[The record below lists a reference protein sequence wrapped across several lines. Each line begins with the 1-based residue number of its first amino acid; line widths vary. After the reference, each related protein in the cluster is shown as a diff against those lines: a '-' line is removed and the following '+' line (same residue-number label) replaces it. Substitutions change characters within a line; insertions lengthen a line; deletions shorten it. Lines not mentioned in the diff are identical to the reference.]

1 MQTFRKFFTEELQDG
16 LPLLYRHPT
25 KNNALMVNQEKW
37 AFDFPP
43 KFEMFKVLVNGKIID
58 GIINPKPS
66 DHNEFELYFPSNQHA
81 PLAYLSLANREED
94 PLAGNRG
101 GEFRY
106 ARFPN
111 QSKKE
116 IIRKRDD
123 LIFGTSEQRT
133 QTHAVILNLSS
144 VTSEIE
150 KYISDPESYSQQL
163 QSETE
168 FKLTDEDKQSIGR
181 SIHSLMN
188 VEEYDGE
195 MKDLLTRLNLLVM
208 NVFLADKENKISNIK
223 DVDVIRIPSK
233 KEMVQAANK
242 NLQGKTITDFNQIED
257 IAVDH
262 LEKNHSLTNVKRI
275 LDKTGSRT
283 LDLISFRLVDL
294 NKGPR
299 VRRIPMIEFFR
310 KTKPVFTTMWP
321 EIEKAVQSGNPVEQ
335 LLGRINLQL

>member
-1 MQTFRKFFTEELQDG
+1 MQTFKRFFTEELQDD
-16 LPLLYRHPT
+16 LPLLYRHPI
-25 KNNALMVNQEKW
+25 KDNALMVNQEKW

-66 DHNEFELYFPSNQHA
+66 DHNEFELYFPNNQHA

-101 GEFRY
+101 GELRY

-133 QTHAVILNLSS
+133 QTHAVVINLANIS
-144 VTSEIE
+144 SEIE
-150 KYISDPESYSQQL
+150 KYISDPESYNQQL
-163 QSETE
+163 QSETKFE
-168 FKLTDEDKQSIGR
+168 LTDEDKQSIER

-188 VEEYDGE
+188 VKEYDGE
-195 MKDLLTRLNLLVM
+195 MKGLLAKLNLLVM

-223 DVDVIRIPSK
+223 NISLIRIPSK
-233 KEMVQAANK
+233 KEMVQTANQ
-242 NLQGKTITDFNQIED
+242 NLEGKIITDFNQIED
-257 IAVDH
+257 IAIDH
-262 LEKNHSLTNVKRI
+262 LEKRHGMVNAKKI

-283 LDLISFRLVDL
+283 LDIISFSIIDED
-294 NKGPR
+294 GPR
-299 VRRIPMIEFFR
+299 LRRIPMVEFFR
-310 KTKPVFTTMWP
+310 KTKPIFTTMWP
-321 EIEKAVQSGNPVEQ
+321 EIEKAVQSGQDSIEQ
-335 LLGRINLQL
+335 LSGKFTLHL

>member
-1 MQTFRKFFTEELQDG
+1 M
-16 LPLLYRHPT
+16 
-25 KNNALMVNQEKW
+25 
-37 AFDFPP
+37 
-43 KFEMFKVLVNGKIID
+43 
-58 GIINPKPS
+58 
-66 DHNEFELYFPSNQHA
+66 
-81 PLAYLSLANREED
+81 
-94 PLAGNRG
+94 
-101 GEFRY
+101 
-106 ARFPN
+106 
-111 QSKKE
+111 
-116 IIRKRDD
+116 
-123 LIFGTSEQRT
+123 
-133 QTHAVILNLSS
+133 
-144 VTSEIE
+144 
-150 KYISDPESYSQQL
+150 
-163 QSETE
+163 
-168 FKLTDEDKQSIGR
+168 IGR